1 MDGRNSRG
9 RLRRE
14 SVPNG
19 KKLPRGGESVAESEK
34 GIEESARE
42 QRALLNGFPAVNHGV
57 SGCKIVAESV
67 NVPIQARHGT
77 PDSRLLAEIIHA
89 AGWTSNEGG
98 AI

>member
-34 GIEESARE
+34 GSRSYEIRNRLGGKATK
-42 QRALLNGFPAVNHGV
+42 Q
-57 SGCKIVAESV
+57 SG
-67 NVPIQARHGT
+67 
-77 PDSRLLAEIIHA
+77 
-89 AGWTSNEGG
+89 
-98 AI
+98 